1 MRAVGALLLLIGL
14 SFILVHFSALAEA
27 DVRSENEAINFGE
40 GGVPLLLLLHFN
52 IHLHLHHG
60 ILFTMFTLSTLF
72 ALLIVYTAL
81 KKCVF
86 VLREGS
92 NKNISG
98 VLVS

>member
-40 GGVPLLLLLHFN
+40 GGDVLLLLLLRFN

-60 ILFTMFTLSTLF
+60 MLFTMFTLSTLF
-72 ALLIVYTAL
+72 ALLIV
-81 KKCVF
+81 
-86 VLREGS
+86 
-92 NKNISG
+92 
-98 VLVS
+98 